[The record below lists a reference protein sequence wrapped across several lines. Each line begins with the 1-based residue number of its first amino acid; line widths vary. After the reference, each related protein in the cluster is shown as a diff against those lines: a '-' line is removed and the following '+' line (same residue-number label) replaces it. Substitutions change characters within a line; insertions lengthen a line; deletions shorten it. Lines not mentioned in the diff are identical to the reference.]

1 MIESLTINNKNS
13 YTDFNLYISKKEIGL
28 PNKKII
34 TQDIPFKNGHYDF
47 SNYLGYPTYDNRTI
61 SYTFDIV
68 ADDLE
73 NEKSKILNWLF
84 NVNNDEIYDSE
95 ISDYHFKGSFS
106 DYSYAEDEN
115 YAELTVIFDCYPFK
129 IANNL
134 TSKTL
139 SNETNIIEETDNT
152 IPIFYELKSIN
163 GVQSATIIN
172 DNTQQV
178 VSLNSNVFTKINK
191 PMFKTI
197 TIELEENV
205 SIIMQY
211 RKEVY

>member
-28 PNKKII
+28 PNKKVI

-47 SNYLGYPTYDNRTI
+47 SNYLGYPIYSNRNV

-84 NVNNDEIYDSE
+84 NVNNVEIYDSE
-95 ISDYHFKGSFS
+95 ISEYHFKGSFNNYT
-106 DYSYAEDEN
+106 YSEDEN
-115 YAELTVIFDCYPFK
+115 YAELTVVFDCYPFK
-129 IANNL
+129 ISNNL
-134 TSKTL
+134 TSKIL
-139 SNETNIIEETDNT
+139 SNEINIIEEPDNT
-152 IPIFYELKSIN
+152 IPIFYELKSLN

-197 TIELEENV
+197 TIELEEDV
-205 SIIMQY
+205 SVIMQY